1 MHLISQI
8 SQKHGQ
14 IVQAMEDWEE
24 ETGEESFLIDLYL
37 NGEFT
42 DSLEDVIGKWSAAT
56 GLPSSAWRLF
66 LSPDMTNS
74 ITRNHRMASEIKR
87 LVKKN
92 LEEKFFFA
100 VGVSHLT
107 YYHPTI
113 QEVLEKEGYV
123 ITRIPPGEKVGPH
136 ENVTI

>member
-1 MHLISQI
+1 MSQN
-8 SQKHGQ
+8 HD
-14 IVQAMEDWEE
+14 VQAVEE
-24 ETGEESFLIDLYL
+24 IGAESVLQFYL

-42 DSLEDVIGKWSAAT
+42 DSLEDVIGKFGAAT
-56 GLPSSAWRLF
+56 GLPSSAWRLS
-66 LSPDMTNS
+66 LNPESVNLIP
-74 ITRNHRMASEIKR
+74 RNHRMASKIKN
-87 LVKKN
+87 LIKKN